1 MLRSPPQYRPS
12 IADVYREALSM
23 FGSKPASAADRR
35 GEARRSVNAKGVVCA
50 PGVETACLIVDLSAG
65 GMRVRL
71 DRGAA
76 LPSEVVVVDV
86 AEAVAYP
93 STLVWQKGQEAGLKQ
108 TGAKSLRGLAPAR
121 LVAARDAWLRA
132 GGR

>member
-1 MLRSPPQYRPS
+1 MSLFKPKAAPPLTG
-12 IADVYREALSM
+12 E
-23 FGSKPASAADRR
+23 DRR
-35 GEARRSVNAKGVVCA
+35 GAMRRAANARGVVCA
-50 PGVETACLIVDLSAG
+50 PDMETACLIVDLSEG

-76 LPSEVVVVDV
+76 LPREVVVVDV
-86 AEAVAYP
+86 AQGLAYP
-93 STLVWQKGQEAGLKQ
+93 AEVVWQRTHEAGLRH
-108 TGAKSLRGLAPAR
+108 TGARSLRGLAPAR

>member
-1 MLRSPPQYRPS
+1 M
-12 IADVYREALSM
+12 
-23 FGSKPASAADRR
+23 
-35 GEARRSVNAKGVVCA
+35 
-50 PGVETACLIVDLSAG
+50 ETACLIVDLSAG

-93 STLVWQKGQEAGLKQ
+93 ATLVWQKGQEAGLKQ

>member
-1 MLRSPPQYRPS
+1 MSL
-12 IADVYREALSM
+12 
-23 FGSKPASAADRR
+23 FKPRTAPGDDRR
-35 GEARRSVNAKGVVCA
+35 AEPRRSRNGRGVVCGA
-50 PGVETACLIVDLSAG
+50 DVETACLIVDMSDA

-76 LPSEVVVVDV
+76 LPREVVVVDI

-93 STLVWQKGQEAGLKQ
+93 AVVVWQRGQEAGLRQ

-121 LVAARDAWLRA
+121 LVPARDAWLRA

>member
-1 MLRSPPQYRPS
+1 MSLFKPKSIPTDERRAAPRRP
-12 IADVYREALSM
+12 LN
-23 FGSKPASAADRR
+23 
-35 GEARRSVNAKGVVCA
+35 ARGVVCA
-50 PGVETACLIVDLSAG
+50 PGMETACVIVDLSDG

-76 LPSEVVVVDV
+76 LPGEVVVVDV

-93 STLVWQKGQEAGLKQ
+93 ATVVWQKTHDAGLKQ

-121 LVAARDAWLRA
+121 LVQARDAWLRA

>member
-1 MLRSPPQYRPS
+1 
-12 IADVYREALSM
+12 M
-23 FGSKPASAADRR
+23 FGSKPASPADRR
-35 GEARRSVNAKGVVCA
+35 GEPRRSANARGVVCA
-50 PGVETACLIVDLSAG
+50 PGIETACLIVDLSGA
-65 GMRVRL
+65 GMRLRL

-93 STLVWQKGQEAGLKQ
+93 ATVVWQKGQEAGLKQ

-121 LVAARDAWLRA
+121 LIPARDAWLRA

>member
-1 MLRSPPQYRPS
+1 MSL
-12 IADVYREALSM
+12 
-23 FGSKPASAADRR
+23 FKPRTAPGEDRR
-35 GEARRSVNAKGVVCA
+35 AQPRRPRNARGVVCGA
-50 PGVETACLIVDLSAG
+50 DMETACLIVDLSDA

-71 DRGAA
+71 DRAAA
-76 LPSEVVVVDV
+76 LPREVVVVDV

-93 STLVWQKGQEAGLKQ
+93 ASVVWQRGQEAGLRQ

-121 LVAARDAWLRA
+121 LVPARDAWLRA